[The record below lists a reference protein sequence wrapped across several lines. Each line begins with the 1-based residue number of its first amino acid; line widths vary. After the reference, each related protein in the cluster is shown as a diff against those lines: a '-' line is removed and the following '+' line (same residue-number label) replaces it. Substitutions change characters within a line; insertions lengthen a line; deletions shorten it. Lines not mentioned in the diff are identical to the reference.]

1 MELCLGTV
9 QFGMD
14 YGVRGK
20 KKPDLDESLSIMD
33 YAARNGIYS
42 FDTAHAY
49 GTAEELTGIF
59 LRRHMTE
66 RDKLFITSKLMP
78 NILEDTPEEK
88 YYVTI
93 KQNLQ
98 SSLRRLHT
106 DYLDGYYFHTPA
118 YVFQEAAVSALSQLK
133 KEGYIRNTGV
143 SVYEIAEAEAGIT
156 DERIDLIQAPFS
168 IFDQRMLRADVF
180 SHASKTKT
188 KVHTRSAFIQGLIF
202 MRPEEVPPYL
212 RKAAPLLRKVEEI
225 TEKYHISR
233 AELAIGFLK
242 KQTSIDRLVFGVHD
256 LTQLKE
262 NISVFHTAG
271 QPDAIEVAEE
281 LFQNLDAEIVMPSLW
296 KKRR

>member
-20 KKPDLDESLSIMD
+20 KKPDLDESLSMMD
-33 YAARNGIYS
+33 YAVQNGIRS
-42 FDTAHAY
+42 FDTACAY
-49 GTAEELTGIF
+49 GTAEEITGIF
-59 LRRHMTE
+59 LQRHLSD
-66 RDKLFITSKLMP
+66 RNKLFITSKLLP

-93 KQNLQ
+93 RQNLQ

-133 KEGYIRNTGV
+133 KEGSIRNAGV
-143 SVYEIAEAEAGIT
+143 SVYEISEAEAGISE
-156 DERIDLIQAPFS
+156 ERIDLIQAPFS
-168 IFDQRMLRADVF
+168 IFDQRMLNAGVF
-180 SHASKTKT
+180 SHASETGT

-202 MRPEEVPPYL
+202 MRPDEVPPYL
-212 RKAAPLLRKVEEI
+212 QKAAPLLREVEEI
-225 TEKYHISR
+225 TEKYRVSR
-233 AELAIGFLK
+233 TELAIGFLK
-242 KQTSIDRLVFGVHD
+242 KQTSIDRLVFGVHN

-262 NISVFHTAG
+262 NISVFQAVD
-271 QPDAIEVAEE
+271 QLDAIEEAGE

-296 KKRR
+296 KKR